1 MQKSDVQIT
10 INTGLLEDLLF
21 RSRELLAAL
30 FDDGAID
37 MSLKGVLESDK
48 RQSAEANAYEWVS
61 AHYDQVTSAIYTVN
75 TILNIVTDAIAN
87 MEVEFAP
94 YKRDAAK
101 GEG

>member
-10 INTGLLEDLLF
+10 INSGLLEDLLF

-30 FDDGAID
+30 FDIGAIEKTLD
-37 MSLKGVLESDK
+37 GVFTNDK
-48 RQSAEANAYEWVS
+48 NQSAEANAYEWVS
-61 AHYDQVTSAIYTVN
+61 VYYEQVTAAVYTAN
-75 TILNIVTDAIAN
+75 TLLNILTDAIAN